1 MQYISTRTGAPILEF
16 EDVVLT
22 GLANDGGLYVPKVW
36 PQISADNHILDMDD
50 VDYVELAFE
59 IIRPYI
65 EDKCIEDIKLKC
77 LIDDSY
83 KPFKRPS
90 VAPLVQIESNAW
102 MLELFHGPTLAFKDF
117 ALQFLGRMFEHILT
131 KRDKRLTIIGATS
144 GDTGSAAIEA
154 CKGRDNLDIFMLH
167 PLGRVSDVQR
177 RQMTT
182 VLDSNVHNIAIEGT
196 FDDCQDLVKE
206 MFNDAL
212 FRDDLNVS
220 AVNSIN
226 WARVMAQIVYY
237 FYAVSRLKKYDRP
250 ISFIVPTGNFG
261 NVYAGYSAIQMGLNA
276 ANLVV
281 ASNHNDIL
289 TRFFE
294 TGDMSIMPVK
304 PSLSPSMDIQVSS
317 NFERL
322 LFDFY
327 DRDGEA
333 VSNSIKMFREEGVL
347 PGGNKIHSLASNIF
361 SGYSTNDE
369 GTLLAIKQLYDDRG
383 VLVDPHTAVGLGA
396 LKQLK
401 NNETLHVVLATAHPA
416 KFPDAVKQATVINPD
431 LPTFLSDLYDRE
443 ERFTKL
449 NNNLSAVESYIRD
462 VMSSKI
468 HC

>member
-1 MQYISTRTGAPILEF
+1 LHYISTRIGSPILEF

-22 GLANDGGLYVPKVW
+22 GLANDGGLYVPEVW
-36 PQISADNHILDMDD
+36 PQMAVNHHVFNKDI
-50 VDYVELAFE
+50 DYSDLAFE
-59 IIRPYI
+59 IIRPFI
-65 EDKCIEDIKLKC
+65 EENCIEDIKLKS
-77 LIDDSY
+77 LINDSY
-83 KPFKRPS
+83 KSFKQPS
-90 VAPLVQIESNAW
+90 VAPLVQIDSNTW
-102 MLELFHGPTLAFKDF
+102 LLELFHGPTLAFKDF

-154 CKGRDNLDIFMLH
+154 CKGRDNLHIFMLH

-196 FDDCQDLVKE
+196 FDDCQDLVKG
-206 MFNDAL
+206 MFNDEI
-212 FRDDLNVS
+212 FRDDLNLS

-226 WARVMAQIVYY
+226 WARVMVQIVYY
-237 FYAVSRLKKYDRP
+237 FFAVSRLNKYERP

-276 ANLVV
+276 SRLVV

-304 PSLSPSMDIQVSS
+304 ASLSPSMDIQVSS

-333 VSNSIKMFREEGVL
+333 VSNSIKMFREEGTL
-347 PGGNKIHSLASNIF
+347 PGGNKIHALANDIF
-361 SGYSTNDE
+361 SGYRTDDE
-369 GTLLAIKQLYDDRG
+369 GTLLAIKQLYDDKG

-401 NNETLHVVLATAHPA
+401 NSKTLNVVLATAHPA
-416 KFPDAVKQATVINPD
+416 KFPAAVKQATGINPS
-431 LPTFLSDLYDRE
+431 LPDFLSDLYDRE
-443 ERFTKL
+443 ERFIKL
-449 NNNLSAVESYIRD
+449 KNNLGAVESYIRD
-462 VMSSKI
+462 VMSSKNL
-468 HC
+468 